1 MRNRRQQEGERRQ
14 RQMDVDQEIDELLSD
29 EELLRERAE
38 CKWEGCTRTEPFE
51 NVAELVKHLH
61 AGE

>member
-1 MRNRRQQEGERRQ
+1 MDQTQQEVGEPQ
-14 RQMDVDQEIDELLSD
+14 RKMDVDHEIDELLSD
-29 EELLRERAE
+29 EEPLRERSE
-38 CKWEGCTRTEPFE
+38 CKWEGCTRTEPFD

>member
-1 MRNRRQQEGERRQ
+1 
-14 RQMDVDQEIDELLSD
+14 MDVDQEIDELLSD